1 MVPSGIMR
9 FSLKLSGLHS
19 SVYQVQGEGQ
29 ARGFLVI
36 HSLFRGSSRGGIRMA
51 GDVTE
56 EEVRLLAEGMTL
68 KFGLLGLPQG
78 GAKAGIQFDADA
90 PREARLAALCQFGQA
105 ISRVLRSRTYIP
117 GADMG
122 TSNEMVRRMLVSL
135 GIPLHHRE
143 LRSERSGH
151 FTAVSVFSAARHAAD
166 AVGLKL
172 AGARVAIEGFGNV
185 GNCLA
190 QLFAGH
196 GARVVAISTSRGA
209 LHNDRGLDVGDL
221 LGAWRKKG
229 SHFVESYTQAD
240 HGCPGSLFGAPVEV
254 LCPCARYNTI
264 TPLTAGG
271 IQARIIAPGSN
282 HPFDLATE
290 KALMARGIIP
300 VPDWVANCGGVLGPT
315 MEFSGWPDGEIVEF
329 IHRKLEPH
337 VRGAIRES
345 ERTGLTPTEI
355 AKPRALERF
364 EQTAAQAGRPGL
376 KGRFMSAGL
385 EVYRRGLVPSALVRG
400 MSRQYYERNVL
411 LPFEY

>member
-1 MVPSGIMR
+1 MR
-9 FSLKLSGLHS
+9 FSLKPPVSP
-19 SVYQVQGEGQ
+19 SVYQVWGEGQ
-29 ARGFLVI
+29 VRGVLVI
-36 HSLFRGSSRGGIRMA
+36 RSLFRGSSRGGIRMA
-51 GDVTE
+51 SDVTE

-90 PREARLAALCQFGQA
+90 PQEARLAALREFGQA
-105 ISRVLRSRTYIP
+105 ISEILRSRAYIP

-122 TSNEMVRRMLVSL
+122 TSNDMVRRMLVSL
-135 GIPLHHRE
+135 GIPVHHRE

-151 FTAVSVFSAARHAAD
+151 FTAVSVCSAARHAAD
-166 AVGLKL
+166 AIGLNL

-185 GNCLA
+185 GSSLA
-190 QLFAGH
+190 QLFAGQ

-209 LHNDRGLDVGDL
+209 LHNDRGLDVAAL
-221 LGAWRKKG
+221 LGAWRRKG

-240 HGCPGSLFGAPVEV
+240 RSRPYGLFGAPVEV

-264 TPLTAGG
+264 TALTAGG

-290 KALMARGIIP
+290 KALMARGIIA
-300 VPDWVANCGGVLGPT
+300 VPDWVANCGGVLGLT
-315 MEFSGWPDGEIVEF
+315 MEFSGWPDGEIVDF

-345 ERTGLTPTEI
+345 ERTGLTATEI
-355 AKPRALERF
+355 AKPRAIERF
-364 EQTAAQAGRPGL
+364 EQMAARARTAGAEGQAHERRAGILPPGPGPL
-376 KGRFMSAGL
+376 RARAAHVAAVLRTKRAAG
-385 EVYRRGLVPSALVRG
+385 V
-400 MSRQYYERNVL
+400 
-411 LPFEY
+411 